1 MKLHE
6 IYRTSTRYK
15 AQDFFDKIELLVNN
29 GLTRNEISL
38 ELQKDGLL
46 AAEARDIIQNWL
58 TVNKKQVPLNKKMQ
72 RLDAEAGGGGG
83 AGGGSAGGGGAAGGT
98 GGASAGGDGG
108 STGSSG
114 DSGSADGG
122 SSGDSSTTS
131 SADTTPSVP
140 ARGFYGIGTMA
151 PYKKSKKKK
160 KKKKSKIKFGKGVYT
175 ESEEL
180 LQKFEIALSQAKDEI
195 KKIKY
200 ANTPNEIIVKIMGIA
215 EEVGISEEEVDMYTR
230 DIYRAKN
237 NLESA
242 VYELETIFTDRV
254 RELKNKIDDENI

>member
-1 MKLHE
+1 MKLYE
-6 IYRTSTRYK
+6 IFTTSTRYS
-15 AQDFFDKIELLVNN
+15 AQDYFDKIAKLVKN
-29 GLTRNEISL
+29 GLTRIEIIRVL
-38 ELQKDGLL
+38 GDEEGLL
-46 AAEARDIIQNWL
+46 AGEARQVLQNWL
-58 TVNKKQVPLNKKMQ
+58 LANKKQIPLNRTTQ
-72 RLDAEAGGGGG
+72 RLDAEAGAGAGG
-83 AGGGSAGGGGAAGGT
+83 AGGAGGAAGGT
-98 GGASAGGDGG
+98 GGTGAGGDGG
-108 STGSSG
+108 SASSSG

-140 ARGFYGIGTMA
+140 AIGFISLGTMA
-151 PYKKSKKKK
+151 PYKSKSNKK
-160 KKKKSKIKFGKGVYT
+160 KKKKSNLQFGKGVYT
-175 ESEEL
+175 ESQEL

-200 ANTPNEIIVKIMGIA
+200 ANIPNEIIVKIMGIA

-242 VYELETIFTDRV
+242 VYELETIFADRV
-254 RELKNKIDDENI
+254 RELKNKLDDENI